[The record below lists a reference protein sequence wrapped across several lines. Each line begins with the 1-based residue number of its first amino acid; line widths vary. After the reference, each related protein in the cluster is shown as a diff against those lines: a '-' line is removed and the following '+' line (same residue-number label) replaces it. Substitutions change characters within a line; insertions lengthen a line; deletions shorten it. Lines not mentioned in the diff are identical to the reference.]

1 MKTVKVFSLLIL
13 SLLLAGCGEKV
24 ESYCINGVAYIAKT
38 GSNSSLT
45 VVVDRDFNPITCNK
59 EH

>member
-13 SLLLAGCGEKV
+13 SLLLAGCGEEV
-24 ESYCINGVAYIAKT
+24 ESYCIKGVTYVTKS

-45 VVVDRDFNPITCNK
+45 VVVDRDFNPVTCNK
-59 EH
+59 EQ

>member
-1 MKTVKVFSLLIL
+1 MKKRIVFSLFM
-13 SLLLAGCGEKV
+13 SCLLLAGCGEKV

-45 VVVDRDFNPITCNK
+45 VVVDKDFNPVTCNK
-59 EH
+59 EQ